1 MYVKFQNQEDKQMK
15 RSKKKATKKT
25 RQIFNKL
32 PIAILAGGLI
42 GIGMFPFHAIKKK
55 LGKKS
60 KKRKLAA

>member
-1 MYVKFQNQEDKQMK
+1 MK

-25 RQIFNKL
+25 RKIFNKL